1 METITRI
8 GMNKTGIKSSPLDTR
23 ALLEVSDEAAPA
35 VPGPESELVALKMS
49 YAKEAD
55 ALGSVPPP
63 ATVKG
68 TVKSGVDAIKGAR
81 PQVVFDKIA
90 ERLAFERTGVRL
102 YEALLVKHEAS
113 EGIDSIVPAAE
124 LVKIRDDEAAHFRL
138 LVEAMESLGGDPTAQ
153 TPCAAATGIAGQGLM
168 QLVNDPRTNFLQ
180 SLQALHI
187 AELTDVDGW
196 AMLIE
201 IARSSGHTKLAESFQ
216 RAEQQEERHLAN
228 VRKWMLGLTKA
239 ELGKA

>member
-1 METITRI
+1 MENATRI
-8 GMNKTGIKSSPLDTR
+8 GMNKTGIKSSPFDTR

-35 VPGPESELVALKMS
+35 IPGPETELVALKLD
-49 YAKEAD
+49 YARQSD

-68 TVKSGVDAIKGAR
+68 AVKSGVDAIKGAR

-113 EGIDSIVPAAE
+113 DGLESVVPKAE
-124 LVKIRDDEAAHFRL
+124 LMKIRDEEAAHFRL
-138 LVEAMESLGGDPTAQ
+138 LVESMESLGGDPTAQ

-168 QLVNDPRTNFLQ
+168 QLVNDPRTNFIQ
-180 SLQALHI
+180 SLHALHV
-187 AELTDVDGW
+187 AELADVDGW
-196 AMLIE
+196 AILIE
-201 IARSSGHTKLAESFQ
+201 VARSAGHPKLAEAFH

-228 VRKWMLGLTKA
+228 VRKWMLALTKA